1 MVKMTF
7 LRTIKYEGVLHPANS
22 PVMVKE
28 ADVDEL
34 KKIGGIVIAEA
45 KVETKKVEN
54 KLEDKVEEAVA
65 EAKKSKAEV
74 KEAPAKEKLPP
85 TKGRKRG

>member
-34 KKIGGIVIAEA
+34 KKIGGIVIAEF
-45 KVETKKVEN
+45 KV
-54 KLEDKVEEAVA
+54 
-65 EAKKSKAEV
+65 
-74 KEAPAKEKLPP
+74 
-85 TKGRKRG
+85 